1 MKRKI
6 FFIILGALLILAL
19 IFLLW
24 FWFFGRDNSDI
35 LPNNGGFGTSTN
47 AGGGGSGEGR
57 GGNGTAPIGSN
68 TGSGAGTGG
77 TGSNGQTTI
86 PNNSYQGTSFATTSY
101 ATTPTG
107 VIWLDGGTSGGGG
120 STNRG
125 FIPTPINQLNI
136 VDVSGIGNIGAGSGT
151 GGLGAGGTIIGA
163 GIAGVVSCAGFL
175 VNPAGLA
182 TPLSVFS
189 VQVNAPAQNSNEIM
203 DCLTRVIAKI
213 ALQQITTSVVDW
225 INSGFNGQPAFVQD
239 YEQFFTDIAD
249 KAAGEFIQ
257 GSGLAFLCSPFKLQ
271 IKIAIAQS
279 YANRKSSSAS
289 SCTLTQV
296 VGNIEK
302 FMEGDFTQGGWA
314 GLISFTTMPSNN
326 PYGAYMQAEASL
338 GSFVAARVE
347 AGGLNVSDEGYI
359 GVTEEYGCSVDPATK
374 KRVGCKTR
382 IVTPGAHIAAST
394 QKVLDL
400 PIDENLLA
408 DSFDEIISALINQLM
423 TKVIYG
429 GLANLSKN
437 ISGDTAQ
444 GRGIDAAQTLLTN
457 LQGSVQLAQQY
468 GTAQQGA
475 VSDLQIAQAQ
485 LNTLS
490 NCWNTAAS
498 STAITSGQAAQAQG
512 NAASA
517 DSTILSLETRVALY
531 NSKITKANAAVVAI
545 QQLQSNALTATTL
558 KEVQA
563 VQAQYTAAQN
573 AGTLVTQADV
583 TAAQQDR
590 QTLQSEMAGLSQTTN
605 ASLTQCYAF
614 GN

>member
-1 MKRKI
+1 M
-6 FFIILGALLILAL
+6 
-19 IFLLW
+19 FLLW
-24 FWFFGRDNSDI
+24 FWFFGRDKSDI
-35 LPNNGGFGTSTN
+35 LPNNGGFNTATDANGN
-47 AGGGGSGEGR
+47 ANGSGTD
-57 GGNGTAPIGSN
+57 GNGTAPIGSN
-68 TGSGAGTGG
+68 TGTGSNGSSDTGG
-77 TGSNGQTTI
+77 NGQTTI
-86 PNNSYQGTSFATTSY
+86 PDYTYTPSYVATSSYTTS
-101 ATTPTG
+101 PVG
-107 VIWLDGGTSGGGG
+107 VVWLDGGTSGTGGAG
-120 STNRG
+120 GQTNRN
-125 FIPTPINQLNI
+125 FTPTPINQLNG
-136 VDVSGIGNIGAGSGT
+136 VDVSGIGNIGSGGGT
-151 GGLGAGGTIIGA
+151 GGLGSGGTIIGA

-203 DCLTRVIAKI
+203 DCLTRVIAKV
-213 ALQQITTSVVDW
+213 ALQQITTSIVDW
-225 INSGFNGQPAFVQD
+225 INSGFDGQPAFVQD
-239 YEQFFTDIAD
+239 YEQFFSDIAD
-249 KAAGEFIQ
+249 KAAGEFIE

-296 VGNIEK
+296 VGNIEN
-302 FMEGDFTQGGWA
+302 FMKGDFSAGGWA
-314 GLISFTTMPSNN
+314 GLISFTTTPSNN

-338 GSFVAARVE
+338 GSFVAAKVS
-347 AGGLNVSDEGYI
+347 AGASNISPEGYL
-359 GVTEEYGCSVDPATK
+359 GVTQEYDCKTSKDTDGSVK
-374 KRVGCKTR
+374 KDCKTR
-382 IVTPGAHIAAST
+382 IVTPGANIAAST
-394 QKVLDL
+394 QKVLNL

-437 ISGDTAQ
+437 ISGDSAQ
-444 GRGIDAAQTLLTN
+444 QRGIDAAQTLLTN

-475 VSDLQIAQAQ
+475 VSDLQTAQAQ

-498 STAITSGQAAQAQG
+498 STSITSGQVAQAQG

-517 DSTILSLETRVALY
+517 DSTIASLETRVAVY
-531 NSKITKANAAVVAI
+531 NAKITKANTAVAAI

-573 AGTLVTQADV
+573 AGTLVTQTDV
-583 TAAQQDR
+583 TSAQQDR
-590 QTLQSEMAGLSQTTN
+590 QTLQSEMTGLNQTTSS
-605 ASLTQCYAF
+605 SLTQCYAF
-614 GN
+614 GH